1 MGAKSKA
8 KPRSTGIIATPVLMD
23 MLSVTI
29 DNLINAGFSVL
40 TGNQRAGFT
49 VHIEGVYRCGACAKL
64 VPVQFITDTGCV
76 NCQPAA
82 FDVASTGIEKEPT
95 P

>member
-1 MGAKSKA
+1 MAGKSKA
-8 KPRSTGIIATPVLMD
+8 KPKSTGIIATPVLMD

-29 DNLINAGFSVL
+29 DNLVNAGYVVL

-49 VHIEGVYRCGACAKL
+49 VHVEGVYRCGFCGKL
-64 VPVQFITDTGCV
+64 VPTQFVTNTGCV

-82 FDVASTGIEKEPT
+82 FDVASTGNKEEPT